1 MAVVNFCYD
10 RLGPTPRLGYPNL
23 ALPGLDPDQF
33 DDTPPRVLPL
43 RLLTYLDSAGMKFQ
57 SHLAETAPNGSWY
70 PVALAWFD
78 FSLDYFAL
86 MCDVVKNRIRN
97 GELKVLFYY
106 HEGDN
111 PARIKQRLD
120 TCVVNHSLPK
130 NCYLFVSAN
139 SSARYLEHFV
149 YLSDHE
155 FFYRYMNRDQ
165 QIVTPTISPR
175 PYQFTAINRGH
186 KWWRATIMADLRYSG
201 LLDRSLWSYNT
212 LCDTGDRYQDNPLI
226 LKNLPIAKKHLIQ
239 FINDGPYWCDGRDHH
254 SHNDHRSINTDL
266 YTQSYVHLVLETHFD
281 ADQSGGSFLTEKT
294 YKCLKF
300 GQPFVIFGPRHSLQ
314 CLRDRGYRTFDHWID
329 NRYDEVEDNTLRY
342 QCARRAVYNLACQDL
357 GKLYQ
362 QLIPDLVHNQQH
374 FINGDGTTLE
384 MLVNQLSTSI
394 P

>member
-10 RLGPTPRLGYPNL
+10 SLGPNPRLGYPNL
-23 ALPGLDPDQF
+23 AQPGLAPDQF
-33 DDTPPRVLPL
+33 DNTPPRVLPL
-43 RLLTYLDSAGMKFQ
+43 RLLTYLDSAGIKFH
-57 SHLAETAPNGSWY
+57 SHLTETAPNGSWY

-86 MCDVVKNRIRN
+86 MGSFVKHRIRN

-120 TCVVNHSLPK
+120 VCAIIHGLPK
-130 NCYLFVSAN
+130 HCYIFVSAN
-139 SSARYLEHFV
+139 SSAKHLENFV

-155 FFYRYMNRDQ
+155 FFYRYINRSQ
-165 QIVTPTISPR
+165 QIVTPTITPR

-186 KWWRATIMADLRYSG
+186 KWWRATIMTDLLHAG
-201 LLDRSLWSYNT
+201 LLDRSIWSYNT
-212 LCDTGDRYQDNPLI
+212 LCDTGDCYHHNPLE
-226 LKNLPIAKKHLIQ
+226 LEKLPLAKQHLAD
-239 FINDGPYWCDGRDHH
+239 FVANGPYWCDGPDQDG
-254 SHNDHRSINTDL
+254 HNDHKEINTNL
-266 YTQSYVHLVLETHFD
+266 YTQSYAHLILETHFD

-294 YKCLKF
+294 YKCIKF

-314 CLRDRGYRTFDHWID
+314 CLRDRGYSTFDHWID
-329 NRYDEVEDNTLRY
+329 NQYDEISDNTLRY

-362 QLIPDLVHNQQH
+362 QLIPDLIHNQQH
-374 FINGDGTTLE
+374 FINGDSTGLNN
-384 MLVNQLSTSI
+384 LVCQLNTVI
-394 P
+394 